1 MKILYLVHQYLPEFV
16 GGVEVYTQVLAQA
29 FAQRGWQVAV
39 FHRSY
44 SGETQRTIQRHGD
57 ISIFSISV
65 GALSPSQRFL
75 STWHQPPIDDFWET
89 TLAQFKPDFVHVQ
102 HLMGLPA
109 TLLERLIQLGIPYI
123 ITLWDY
129 WWICANANLLTN
141 YSHTAC
147 HGPHFF
153 LNCTRCVVARSGAHA
168 TWAASPFLLGL
179 LFDRNRRLN
188 KLLRGAVQLL
198 SPSAFVRDW
207 YGQYGVPKNHI
218 HIARPGVTPL
228 APPGSRRNSGEQG
241 IRLLYVGGLAP
252 NKGVHVLLE
261 ALRHVQGNLQLSII
275 GDTSAHPDYVESL
288 RRMADERVVFL
299 GKADRPGVWKAFA
312 DADAVA
318 VPSLWHETF
327 CLVAHEALAVGT
339 PVLASAMGALPEAV
353 QDGVN
358 GLLLPPGDVQAWRDA
373 LQHFVDHPHEL
384 KAMQDQNPGFFSF
397 ENHVD
402 HLETIYRE
410 ILEDRP

>member
-1 MKILYLVHQYLPEFV
+1 MKILYVVHQYPPEFV
-16 GGVEVYTQVLAQA
+16 GGVEVYTQALAQA
-29 FAQRGWQVAV
+29 FARRGRQVAV

-44 SGETQRTIQRHGD
+44 SRETQRRIQQHGD

-65 GALSPSQRFL
+65 GALSPLQRFL
-75 STWHQPPIDDFWET
+75 STWHQPAIDDFWKT

-102 HLMGLPA
+102 HLMGLPT
-109 TLLERLIQLGIPYI
+109 TLLERLIQLNIPYL
-123 ITLWDY
+123 ITLHDY

-147 HGPHFF
+147 HGPRFF

-168 TWAASPFLLGL
+168 AWAASPLLLGG

-188 KLLRGAVQLL
+188 KLLRGAVRLL
-198 SPSAFVRDW
+198 SPSAFVRDR
-207 YGQYGVPKNHI
+207 YGQHGVPKNHI
-218 HIARPGVTPL
+218 HIARLGITPP
-228 APPGSRRNSGEQG
+228 AQSGSRRRPGAQD
-241 IRLLYVGGLAP
+241 IHLLYVGGLAP
-252 NKGVHVLLE
+252 NKGVHILLE
-261 ALRHVQGNLQLSII
+261 ALRNVQGNLRLSII
-275 GDTSAHPDYVESL
+275 GDPSAHPDYVEL
-288 RRMADERVVFL
+288 LQRMADERVVFL
-299 GKADRPGVWKAFA
+299 GKVDRAGAWQAFA

-318 VPSLWHETF
+318 VPSLWPETF

-358 GLLLPPGDVQAWRDA
+358 GLLLPPGDVQAWCNA
-373 LQHFVDHPHEL
+373 LQRFVDHPHEL
-384 KAMQDQNPGFFSF
+384 EAMRNQNAGFLSF

-402 HLETIYRE
+402 HIETIYRE
-410 ILEDRP
+410 ILEGCP